1 MTINQLTVSAPG
13 RICLFGE
20 HQDYLGLAVITAAI
34 DLRISITGKKRSDR
48 KFHLDLPDIGSQEEI
63 DLEKPVSYIK
73 ERDYF
78 RSGLNVLIRQKV
90 VLPHGFNC
98 TVRGNI
104 PINSGTSSS
113 SALVIAW
120 IKFLLTVAADRRRDD
135 PLAIARLA
143 HQAEVL
149 EFNEPGGMM
158 DHFAA
163 SFGSIL
169 YIDFGVKGGRQEP
182 LPAKL
187 GHFVLG
193 DSQQP
198 KDTRGILARVK
209 NGTLEAMNIL
219 FKENN
224 NLKIQTLSHEGLERY
239 KGSISPGQ
247 YTLLKGNIINREL
260 TQQARNLL
268 QHKKIDHQQLGELLN
283 AHQTE
288 ARNSLRISTPKID
301 RMIEAAL
308 KAGAVGAKINGS
320 GGGGCMFAYAPE
332 NYEAVAEAIEL
343 AGGNPYII
351 QVGQGAMVEPK
362 GKNPDR
368 LIAEFGKFLEKTK
381 PGPEP
386 GYDEIESALS
396 GD

>member
-98 TVRGNI
+98 TVCGNI

-158 DHFAA
+158 DHFSA

-169 YIDFGVKGGRQEP
+169 
-182 LPAKL
+182 
-187 GHFVLG
+187 
-193 DSQQP
+193 
-198 KDTRGILARVK
+198 
-209 NGTLEAMNIL
+209 
-219 FKENN
+219 
-224 NLKIQTLSHEGLERY
+224 
-239 KGSISPGQ
+239 
-247 YTLLKGNIINREL
+247 
-260 TQQARNLL
+260 
-268 QHKKIDHQQLGELLN
+268 
-283 AHQTE
+283 
-288 ARNSLRISTPKID
+288 
-301 RMIEAAL
+301 
-308 KAGAVGAKINGS
+308 
-320 GGGGCMFAYAPE
+320 
-332 NYEAVAEAIEL
+332 
-343 AGGNPYII
+343 
-351 QVGQGAMVEPK
+351 
-362 GKNPDR
+362 
-368 LIAEFGKFLEKTK
+368 
-381 PGPEP
+381 
-386 GYDEIESALS
+386 
-396 GD
+396 